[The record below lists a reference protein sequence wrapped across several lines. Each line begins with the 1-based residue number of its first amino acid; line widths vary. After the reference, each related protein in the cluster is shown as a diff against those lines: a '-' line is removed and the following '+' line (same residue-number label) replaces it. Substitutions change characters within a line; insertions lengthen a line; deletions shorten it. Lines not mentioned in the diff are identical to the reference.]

1 MKKIRTKAQFAV
13 CIRNSGCEDL
23 EVGKV
28 YRVLADKL
36 AARDGYI
43 RVIDESGEDY
53 LYPADYFVPIAL
65 PEEAEQALLAAFSSL
80 SPA

>member
-1 MKKIRTKAQFAV
+1 MKRPKTKPQFAI
-13 CIRNSGCEDL
+13 CIRNNGCEDL

-28 YRVLADKL
+28 YRVLADEL

-65 PEEAEQALLAAFSSL
+65 PEDAERALLAAFSS
-80 SPA
+80 A